1 MKHSERSLQNSVW
14 PSPVGLSRPIPADSP
29 HHSLQHWPSFSVPD
43 FRALCVLFPFPV
55 MLVPPPPSLGLMDSY
70 SSFMLLLKCLQ
81 LRPLQP
87 CQTKSD
93 CSVKYSHNSLYL
105 LGAHHNCW
113 FHIFWS
119 YSVQGFSP
127 CTLRGESCIETG
139 AYIVGTQNCRVN
151 EGRFLP
157 FLYVGFIPSLFSL
170 NTFSRDD
177 SLVFFWNM
185 WILTVQWMKK
195 ETPRSLNT
203 RSSPP
208 SVPVHL
214 QPLAHFPRVMC
225 RVSLVFWSLLCL
237 QPVHRPVF
245 LPRARNSSL
254 PVSCPSVIWTR
265 LLSNRCLV
273 SPGSGA
279 SPGEAA
285 KRVCWEQAVRSERP
299 RVYSQVP
306 HFLVVWL

>member
-157 FLYVGFIPSLFSL
+157 FLYVGFFLLLCKAFCGLHYHLL
-170 NTFSRDD
+170 NT
-177 SLVFFWNM
+177 
-185 WILTVQWMKK
+185 
-195 ETPRSLNT
+195 
-203 RSSPP
+203 
-208 SVPVHL
+208 L
-214 QPLAHFPRVMC
+214 QPAIYFTLQLPDLCCILSTSRNFSNKSPR
-225 RVSLVFWSLLCL
+225 
-237 QPVHRPVF
+237 
-245 LPRARNSSL
+245 
-254 PVSCPSVIWTR
+254 
-265 LLSNRCLV
+265 
-273 SPGSGA
+273 G
-279 SPGEAA
+279 
-285 KRVCWEQAVRSERP
+285 
-299 RVYSQVP
+299 
-306 HFLVVWL
+306 